1 MKKIIYYY
9 NRKYPEYDI
18 EKIPVNYEEYLLCKE
33 HKTLN
38 GVYANYDI
46 NCSCKC
52 EQEYFISLYSP
63 YEDKEIY
70 SHDNT
75 FGNELVFSYN
85 KELIRQWRNED
96 IELLIH
102 TLNKRLKYLKE
113 NIIGEENE

>member
-18 EKIPVNYEEYLLCKE
+18 EKIPVNYEEYLVGKE
-33 HKTLN
+33 YKILH
-38 GVYANYDI
+38 GIYANYDI
-46 NCSCKC
+46 NYNCIRN
-52 EQEYFISLYSP
+52 QEYFISLYSP

-70 SHDNT
+70 SHDNS

-85 KELIRQWRNED
+85 KELIKQWRNED

-102 TLNKRLKYLKE
+102 TLEKRLKCLK
-113 NIIGEENE
+113 GESNEE